1 MAEKKPLP
9 AKDQKSPKVPEPPAP
24 ETPDPGQATIFN
36 TPPSRFERLVDEV
49 LKKHKL

>member
-1 MAEKKPLP
+1 MKEEKPVPPPEQKKP
-9 AKDQKSPKVPEPPAP
+9 KQEEPPAP
-24 ETPDPGQATIFN
+24 EAPDGGQHTIFN